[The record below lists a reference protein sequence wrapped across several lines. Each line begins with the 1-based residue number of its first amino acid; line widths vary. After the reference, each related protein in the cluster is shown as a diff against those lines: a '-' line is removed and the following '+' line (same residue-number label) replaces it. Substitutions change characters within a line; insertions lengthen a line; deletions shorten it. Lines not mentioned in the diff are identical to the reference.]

1 MKQFRTFFIA
11 LALTLEATT
20 FVNAQNSKVAHIAT
34 QELIESM
41 PAYKDAMTQL
51 DKLRN
56 TYDAEIKDMM
66 SEAQKTLQR
75 YEAEAETVTEE
86 ENQKRSME
94 LQSAEQR
101 IRERSQKA
109 SQDLQKKQQDLVRP
123 ILEKA
128 RNAIQEVARA
138 KGFDYV
144 LDSTTGA
151 GVIMADGYDLM
162 PDVKTKLGI

>member
-1 MKQFRTFFIA
+1 MKQLRTFFIA
-11 LALTLEATT
+11 LT
-20 FVNAQNSKVAHIAT
+20 FVNAQDSKVAHIAT

-66 SEAQKTLQR
+66 NEAQKTLQR
-75 YEAEAETVTEE
+75 YEAEAETVTE
-86 ENQKRSME
+86 
-94 LQSAEQR
+94 
-101 IRERSQKA
+101 
-109 SQDLQKKQQDLVRP
+109 DLVRP

-128 RNAIQEVARA
+128 RNAIQDVARA
-138 KGFDYV
+138 KGYDYV